1 MYFEKV
7 VLLLPNVSD
16 SLWGIFDDLQ
26 EVEDNITTILIDL
39 IEQHGLDV
47 IYTLTIILNLIVIS
61 YWKDFKNWTK
71 QDPSEK
77 MLIGSAVYG
86 AIVFN
91 LLSLMKL
98 IGILDL

>member
-1 MYFEKV
+1 MNFEKV
-7 VLLLPNVSD
+7 VLLLPNVSN
-16 SLWGIFDDLQ
+16 SIWSIFDDLQ
-26 EVEDNITTILIDL
+26 EVEDSLTTLLIDF

-47 IYTLTIILNLIVIS
+47 IYILTIIMNLIVIS
-61 YWKDFKNWTK
+61 YWRDFKNWK
-71 QDPSEK
+71 NQDLSDK

-91 LLSLMKL
+91 LLILLKL